1 MDGQNSSRVDK
12 KEQEIHDRVTLK
24 KEIGLMS
31 ACTIIIGK
39 CAKLVKIIIMDYV
52 NYIWLMTI

>member
-1 MDGQNSSRVDK
+1 MDGQNSRRDEK
-12 KEQEIHDRVTLK
+12 KGQKVHDRVTLK

-39 CAKLVKIIIMDYV
+39 CAKDYSYV
-52 NYIWLMTI
+52 LCKLYLADEER

>member
-1 MDGQNSSRVDK
+1 MDGQNSSRDEK
-12 KEQEIHDRVTLK
+12 KEQKVHDRVTLK

-39 CAKLVKIIIMDYV
+39 CAKLVKRVIMDYV
-52 NYIWLMTI
+52 Y

>member
-1 MDGQNSSRVDK
+1 MDGQNSSRDE
-12 KEQEIHDRVTLK
+12 KEQTVHDRVTLK

-39 CAKLVKIIIMDYV
+39 CAKLVKGIIMDYV
-52 NYIWLMTI
+52 SYIWLMRR